1 MDSDCGMEWERV
13 RKIEWS
19 SCIIPC
25 CLPSSTTKRMRRSH
39 SLLLPECHIPS
50 HIFFYIHRASRAST
64 RRTLI
69 IPMGLVTF
77 ITLHLFFFFLNSVLL
92 LFSSSPWI
100 IIRFCAVFGCNLNKY
115 NELEN
120 EKRTS
125 ARERDTQSSQSQS
138 QRQSTAY
145 VFVFV
150 ILFQCV
156 YIYML
161 HCARASRLS
170 PFSYGFLLLI
180 ALHHI
185 CKPCYGYLFVYQK
198 FVFCFVVLFFF
209 LSLFRFYFYYYAH
222 VKHEYV

>member
-1 MDSDCGMEWERV
+1 
-13 RKIEWS
+13 
-19 SCIIPC
+19 
-25 CLPSSTTKRMRRSH
+25 MRRSH

-125 ARERDTQSSQSQS
+125 ARERDTEQSESESEAIDRICFCFRYLVS
-138 QRQSTAY
+138 MC
-145 VFVFV
+145 
-150 ILFQCV
+150 I
-156 YIYML
+156 YIYAAL
-161 HCARASRLS
+161 RSCVSSLTVLVRFSSSYCSS
-170 PFSYGFLLLI
+170 PYM
-180 ALHHI
+180 
-185 CKPCYGYLFVYQK
+185 
-198 FVFCFVVLFFF
+198 
-209 LSLFRFYFYYYAH
+209 
-222 VKHEYV
+222 

>member
-1 MDSDCGMEWERV
+1 
-13 RKIEWS
+13 
-19 SCIIPC
+19 
-25 CLPSSTTKRMRRSH
+25 MRRSH

-50 HIFFYIHRASRAST
+50 HIFFYIYRASRAST

-125 ARERDTQSSQSQS
+125 ARERDTEQSESESEAIDRICFCFRYLVS
-138 QRQSTAY
+138 MC
-145 VFVFV
+145 
-150 ILFQCV
+150 I
-156 YIYML
+156 YIYAAL
-161 HCARASRLS
+161 RSCVSSLTVLVRFSSSYCSS
-170 PFSYGFLLLI
+170 PYM
-180 ALHHI
+180 
-185 CKPCYGYLFVYQK
+185 
-198 FVFCFVVLFFF
+198 
-209 LSLFRFYFYYYAH
+209 
-222 VKHEYV
+222 